1 MSLPVW
7 LSCSREN
14 EVSARGPEARRSS
27 LMPKGENSC
36 QEVFMKSFSQAILI
50 GFLVFG
56 PVFLVLPGQGSAAPK
71 GKITV
76 ALSSDVG
83 TLDPQNHNIRINYI
97 ACWHLYDNLV
107 YRDQKTLKIGPHLA
121 ESWKIID
128 DNTWEFKLRK
138 GIKFDNGEPFNAES
152 VKFTI
157 ERGLDPKCPQRPS
170 VSWVK
175 EVKILDDYTVRI
187 LTDKPYPVALDRLA
201 NYQLLPPKWAKEK
214 GADFISINA
223 NGTGPYRLKE
233 WKRGVHMI
241 LEAKE
246 DYWKGA
252 PPIQTIVFRPI
263 KEISTQISELMT
275 GGIDIVRD
283 VPPDQIPLIESA
295 PNVRISKAPTLRQVY
310 LVMDADGRAGKSP
323 VQNLKVRQ
331 AISHAIDVDTIIK
344 TVMTGNA
351 LKTAAVLSPQHF
363 GYDKS
368 LENSYPYSPDKARQ
382 LLKEANFNFDQPLKL
397 VTYTGSIQNPRA
409 LAEAVAGYLNKVG
422 IKTNVNVYSDI
433 GMWDRLSR
441 EGKLNDLSIHSWGG
455 GGVYDA
461 DAIYYSY
468 FRSGAAYCYGS
479 SPEMD
484 KWLDQARAIMNPE
497 QRKKLYF
504 NAGKYINAHA
514 LAVSFYSQFAIL
526 GITKRVDYEAPPD
539 EFLRT
544 FEAKLKE

>member
-1 MSLPVW
+1 LFTGCLVI
-7 LSCSREN
+7 
-14 EVSARGPEARRSS
+14 G
-27 LMPKGENSC
+27 
-36 QEVFMKSFSQAILI
+36 LI
-50 GFLVFG
+50 AL
-56 PVFLVLPGQGSAAPK
+56 LLPGQAPAAPK

-76 ALSSDVG
+76 ALSSDIG

-97 ACWHLYDNLV
+97 AAWHLYDNLV

-128 DNTWEFKLRK
+128 DNTWEFKLRR

-175 EVKILDDYTVRI
+175 EVKILDDHTVRL

-201 NYQLLPPKWAKEK
+201 NYQMLPPKWVKEK
-214 GADFISINA
+214 GVDFISTNA

-252 PPIQTIVFRPI
+252 PAVQTIVFRPI

-275 GGIDIVRD
+275 GGVDIVRD

-295 PNVRISKAPTLRQVY
+295 PNVRISKAPILRVIY

-351 LKTAAVLSPQHF
+351 LRTSASLSAQHF

-368 LENSYPYSPDKARQ
+368 LENPYPYSPEKARQ
-382 LLKEANFNFDQPLKL
+382 LLKEANFTFDQPLKL

-409 LAEAVAGYLNKVG
+409 LVEAVAGYLAKVG
-422 IKTNVNVYSDI
+422 IKTSVNVYSDI

-441 EGKLNDLSIHSWGG
+441 EGKLNDLSIHS
-455 GGVYDA
+455 
-461 DAIYYSY
+461 
-468 FRSGAAYCYGS
+468 
-479 SPEMD
+479 
-484 KWLDQARAIMNPE
+484 
-497 QRKKLYF
+497 
-504 NAGKYINAHA
+504 
-514 LAVSFYSQFAIL
+514 
-526 GITKRVDYEAPPD
+526 
-539 EFLRT
+539 
-544 FEAKLKE
+544 

>member
-1 MSLPVW
+1 M
-7 LSCSREN
+7 
-14 EVSARGPEARRSS
+14 
-27 LMPKGENSC
+27 
-36 QEVFMKSFSQAILI
+36 MKLFRKAAIV
-50 GFLVFG
+50 GFLSIGGILLLSPG
-56 PVFLVLPGQGSAAPK
+56 PALAAPK
-71 GKITV
+71 GQLV
-76 ALSSDVG
+76 NALSSDIS
-83 TLDPQNHNIRINYI
+83 TLDPQNHNIRVNYI
-97 ACWHLYDNLV
+97 VGWHLYDNLV

-138 GIKFDNGEPFNAES
+138 GVKFDNGEPFTAES

-187 LTDKPYPVALDRLA
+187 LTEKPYPVALDRLA
-201 NYQLLPPKWAKEK
+201 NYQMLPPKWVKEK
-214 GADFISINA
+214 GLEFIATNA

-233 WKRGVHMI
+233 WKRGVHVI

-252 PPIQTIVFRPI
+252 PAIKTIIFRPI
-263 KEISTQISELMT
+263 KEIATQISELMT

-283 VPPDQIPLIESA
+283 VPPDQIPLVENSGIA
-295 PNVRISKAPTLRQVY
+295 RTSKAPTLRVVY
-310 LVMDADGRAGKSP
+310 LLFDSAGRAGKSP

-331 AISHAIDVDTIIK
+331 AISHAIDVDTLIK
-344 TVMTGNA
+344 TVMNGNA
-351 LKTAAVLSPQHF
+351 LRTAAVLNPQHF

-368 LENSYPYSPDKARQ
+368 LENPYPYNPEKAKQ
-382 LLKEANFNFDQPLKL
+382 LLKEANFPSDQPLRL

-409 LAEAVAGYLNKVG
+409 LVEAIGGYLNKVG
-422 IKTNVNVYSDI
+422 IKTNINVFTDI
-433 GMWDRLSR
+433 GMWDRLGR
-441 EGKLNDLSIHSWGG
+441 EGKQNDMHIHSWGS

-461 DAIYYSY
+461 DALYYSY
-468 FRSGAAYCYGS
+468 FRTGAAYCYGS

-484 KWLDQARAIMNPE
+484 KWLDDARATMNME
-497 QRKKLYF
+497 QRKKLYY
-504 NAGKYINAHA
+504 NAGKYINDQA
-514 LAVSFYSQFAIL
+514 LAVSLWAQYSIL
-526 GITKRVDYEAPPD
+526 GINKRVVYEAPPD

-544 FEAKLKE
+544 FEAKLKD